1 MEMSIHF
8 KLNYPGLCVE
18 AVLISESSQAP
29 FSAYRHQNFGCKNE
43 HQIYLLEYILNIVSA
58 PRQST
63 RLHFFCL
70 LKHAQNTFLKLDR

>member
-18 AVLISESSQAP
+18 AVLTLESSQAP
-29 FSAYRHQNFGCKNE
+29 FSTYRHQNFGVQKWAMT

-58 PRQST
+58 PRQSM
-63 RLHFFCL
+63 RLHFFA
-70 LKHAQNTFLKLDR
+70 H